1 MMNNEVI
8 INVVKIVGDSICV
21 TDEDGKKVYDVIV
34 DALHNGKKVKI
45 SFNGVTDLTSAFLN
59 NAIGKLYGAFDEAFI
74 KSKISVTDISEN
86 EVVILKRVVDRAKS
100 FFDDSEHYIRVA
112 NEVLGDDS
120 GNKYNTNS

>member
-1 MMNNEVI
+1 MNDEII
-8 INVVKIVGDSICV
+8 INVVKVVGDSICV

-59 NAIGKLYGAFDEAFI
+59 NAIGKLYGNFDEAYI
-74 KSKISVTDISEN
+74 KSKISVTDISKN
-86 EVVILKRVVDRAKS
+86 DVVILKRVVDRAKS
-100 FFDDSEHYIRVA
+100 FFDDPKHYIRVA

-120 GNKYNTNS
+120 GN